1 MGPAVTQHRTPVDNT
16 IISNL
21 HCICNLIANLFGYE
35 FHVSVK
41 LDTSKKFKI
50 EIVEIEIEEPH
61 IVEHIVIP
69 DEELVVPDS
78 DVVSEITL

>member
-1 MGPAVTQHRTPVDNT
+1 M
-16 IISNL
+16 
-21 HCICNLIANLFGYE
+21 FGYE

-50 EIVEIEIEEPH
+50 EIVEVELEEPH

-69 DEELVVPDS
+69 DEDLVVPNN
-78 DVVSEITL
+78 DVISEITL